1 MLEGFEYQLARWLPF
16 QDQEACKRARAIK
29 KEDITRHPNPDFK
42 IQIVKDQ
49 DFAFRLM
56 VDIFSRIKQA
66 ADEGQTLVLIVPQP
80 EPLYAWVAHL
90 INKFRVNCGHL
101 VTFDMDEYADQDGN
115 IAPETWPNSFLFNMK
130 KNFYAKIDPELRPPE
145 SQIVGPTNENFKNYG
160 KMIADLGGADVCY
173 GGIGWCGHLAFIEPG
188 SEAFKASSLEEWR
201 QIGPRIVELTTLTV
215 LQNSLG
221 PEFGKSGDWSWVP
234 PKAATIGPAEV
245 VGAKLRSSW
254 NGFMI
259 GSSSVSWQRF
269 IIRLAAHGP
278 VTPLVPASILQTLPS
293 ELYITESGAQDIV
306 AESVEDF
313 SWWS

>member
-16 QDQEACKRARAIK
+16 QDREACNRVRAIK
-29 KEDITRHPNPDFK
+29 KEDITKHPNPDFK
-42 IQIVKDQ
+42 IRIVRDQ

-90 INKFRVNCGHL
+90 INKFRVNCSHL
-101 VTFDMDEYADQDGN
+101 YTFDMDEYADQDGN

-130 KNFYAKIDPELRPPE
+130 KNFYAKIDPKLRPPE
-145 SQIVGPTNENFKNYG
+145 SQILGPTNENFKDYG

-188 SEAFKASSLEEWR
+188 SEAFQASSLEEWK

-221 PEFGKSGDWSWVP
+221 PEFGKSGDWSWIP

-259 GSSSVSWQRF
+259 GGSLVSWQRF

-293 ELYITESGAQDIV
+293 ELYITESGAQDIL
-306 AESVEDF
+306 AQSVEDF